1 MAGTGTVN
9 LNHGHNSVKVTC
21 TAQNGAA
28 REYVIDIVRQGSAQY
43 AKGDVNGDGGITLL
57 DMLLVKRHIL
67 GLGTLTG
74 DQFSA
79 ADINGDGR
87 VDLLDCLKVKRHIL
101 GYEYIR

>member
-57 DMLLVKRHIL
+57 DMLL
-67 GLGTLTG
+67 
-74 DQFSA
+74 
-79 ADINGDGR
+79 
-87 VDLLDCLKVKRHIL
+87 DCLKVKRHIL

>member
-1 MAGTGTVN
+1 
-9 LNHGHNSVKVTC
+9 
-21 TAQNGAA
+21 
-28 REYVIDIVRQGSAQY
+28 
-43 AKGDVNGDGGITLL
+43 VNGDGGITLL